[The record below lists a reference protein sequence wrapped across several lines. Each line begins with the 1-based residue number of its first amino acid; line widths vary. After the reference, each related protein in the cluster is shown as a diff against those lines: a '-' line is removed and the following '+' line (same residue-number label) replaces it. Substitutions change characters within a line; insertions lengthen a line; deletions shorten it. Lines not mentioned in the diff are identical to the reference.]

1 MIRCKCRLT
10 IVGSPHRVRTMTD
23 SSGWVRTLKA
33 RHVVWMELSVGRYV
47 AEFDTDEPRLQ
58 SLRKL
63 SDRHA
68 GVLLLLD
75 YEHEGRRIRGL
86 AKATANQVE
95 HCEFSY

>member
-1 MIRCKCRLT
+1 MTKCRLMFLGT
-10 IVGSPHRVRTMTD
+10 PHRVRTMTG
-23 SSGWVRTLKA
+23 SSGWARTLKA
-33 RHVVWMELSVGRYV
+33 RHIVWMELFDGRHI

-68 GVLLLLD
+68 GVVLLLD
-75 YEHEGRRIRGL
+75 YEHEGRRIKGL
-86 AKATANQVE
+86 AKATANQIE